1 MSNAT
6 RMMAVSRVRN
16 DGGDQMRYE
25 ENRRGRRM
33 EGTGMET
40 GRYES
45 NRYEGDAYNYAND
58 RYEGGYA
65 HHDDTYDVKIR
76 RERRGNE
83 DMWPE
88 DRRRSMS
95 TYPQQ
100 RRMENH
106 EGMPRIGFDSG
117 EREMISFPQRGHEQ
131 MSNQRHDKHAVV
143 EWVEGMKNVDE
154 SRGARWTMEQTE
166 QLRKQK
172 GLEVDPVEFWAAMNA
187 SYSDLSKLA
196 QKYGINTMEFW
207 VDYVMAFWF
216 CDEDAGEHKVM
227 RYYETFGQR

>member
-76 RERRGNE
+76 RERR
-83 DMWPE
+83 D
-88 DRRRSMS
+88 
-95 TYPQQ
+95 
-100 RRMENH
+100 H
-106 EGMPRIGFDSG
+106 
-117 EREMISFPQRGHEQ
+117 
-131 MSNQRHDKHAVV
+131 
-143 EWVEGMKNVDE
+143 
-154 SRGARWTMEQTE
+154 
-166 QLRKQK
+166 
-172 GLEVDPVEFWAAMNA
+172 
-187 SYSDLSKLA
+187 
-196 QKYGINTMEFW
+196 
-207 VDYVMAFWF
+207 
-216 CDEDAGEHKVM
+216 
-227 RYYETFGQR
+227 